1 MVAVTKHA
9 EKRIRKRLGLSK
21 ANIDKT
27 FVKAIQEGRGP
38 VDFCGAFKKFLDRKA
53 IEHRA
58 TPTVLAQNIYWHSHG
73 TLITVYQV
81 PNRFK
86 KYL

>member
-9 EKRIRKRLGLSK
+9 EKRIRKRLGISK
-21 ANIDKT
+21 SNVDKT
-27 FVKAIQEGRGP
+27 FTKALAEGHGP
-38 VDFCGAFKKFLDRKA
+38 ANFSGEFKKFLDRKS
-53 IEHRA
+53 IEFRA
-58 TPTVLAQNIYWHSHG
+58 TPIVLAQNIYWHCHG
-73 TLITVYQV
+73 TLVTVYQV